1 MIEYR
6 IYPAIGIARVGDAPE
21 KFYIEPDRYCGL
33 PVMPDG
39 KPFTQQDFR
48 DAEGRLCRQAA
59 RFKVYK
65 VENGVSEEVTLNTD
79 GVHAI
84 RWTAHLANKKPS
96 WYTFVPAEGEGG
108 YAPNHPLRNPQAA
121 DRRTLL
127 IDAGPRQISG
137 RSQQGEQFSKN
148 TVPDGYE
155 GAHFPP
161 SPLYPMNDSIDT
173 LGELRTDQDGR
184 LLVLGG
190 YGVSGSADPDA
201 TITDYANNDGWWDDT
216 SDGPVSAVIELSD
229 GSRIEA
235 LPAHVLVAPP
245 KYAPE
250 VPNLITLYDTI
261 FDALVRSGHYPALY
275 ENGFWKSGADGFKP
289 NFHTEIRPLLERAT
303 YMPWVA
309 AIPPKPHHFDFEK
322 LGATGTDGLGAPEYQ
337 GFRQYILDFIR
348 PPYQE
353 NDILTASGAT
363 MMPYLAGDN
372 CLVLSTATSKY
383 MRLTD
388 TQYFMLQQWVAGW
401 FVNHPEEGD
410 AAESLTRAAL
420 DNCVGGPFSPGI
432 EMTWISRNPAIYR
445 QPFRIR
451 NHFVP
456 EGPLSL
462 DFDLKRGM
470 EPGDVTRYMAIPW
483 QADFNEC
490 SSQPLDGRRLWWWPA
505 QRPEFVYLEPQ
516 PQPRTLAAASP
527 PPPPDQETGKQV
539 PWLGTDYDQLAGD
552 FIQFA
557 DDIDM
562 VKYWAGLGFVME
574 KQVDGERRFV
584 EVERELPRPFDPAHP
599 PLPERRNE
607 R

>member
-1 MIEYR
+1 M
-6 IYPAIGIARVGDAPE
+6 
-21 KFYIEPDRYCGL
+21 
-33 PVMPDG
+33 
-39 KPFTQQDFR
+39 
-48 DAEGRLCRQAA
+48 
-59 RFKVYK
+59 
-65 VENGVSEEVTLNTD
+65 
-79 GVHAI
+79 
-84 RWTAHLANKKPS
+84 
-96 WYTFVPAEGEGG
+96 
-108 YAPNHPLRNPQAA
+108 
-121 DRRTLL
+121 
-127 IDAGPRQISG
+127 
-137 RSQQGEQFSKN
+137 
-148 TVPDGYE
+148 
-155 GAHFPP
+155 
-161 SPLYPMNDSIDT
+161 
-173 LGELRTDQDGR
+173 
-184 LLVLGG
+184 
-190 YGVSGSADPDA
+190 
-201 TITDYANNDGWWDDT
+201 
-216 SDGPVSAVIELSD
+216 
-229 GSRIEA
+229 
-235 LPAHVLVAPP
+235 
-245 KYAPE
+245 
-250 VPNLITLYDTI
+250 PNLITLYDTI
-261 FDALVRSGHYPALY
+261 FDALVRSGHYPAIY
-275 ENGFWKSGADGFKP
+275 ETASGSPARMVSSP
-289 NFHTEIRPLLERAT
+289 ISTPRSARCWSARPICLGGRH
-303 YMPWVA
+303 
-309 AIPPKPHHFDFEK
+309 PPKPHHFDFGK
-322 LGATGTDGLGAPEYQ
+322 LGATGPDGLGAPELQ

-401 FVNHPEEGD
+401 FVNRPEDGD
-410 AAESLTRAAL
+410 AAENLTRAAL

-432 EMTWISRNPAIYR
+432 EMTWISRNPAIYG

-516 PQPRTLAAASP
+516 PQPRTLAASP

-574 KQVDGERRFV
+574 KQVEGERRFV
-584 EVERELPRPFDPAHP
+584 EVARELPRPFDPAHP
-599 PLPERRNE
+599 PRPEPRNE